1 MLKKI
6 LKFLGILILVL
17 LIGSLFISKEYKTE
31 KSIVINAP
39 ASVVYDQVNNLK
51 NWQSWEPWRK
61 EDPSMKISYE
71 GPESGANAKYSW
83 ISEKMGNGTM
93 TITESTA
100 NKNVKTAL
108 NFGPGGDAYG
118 GFNFEEVAEGTKVTW
133 DFNFP
138 VGWNPI
144 GKYMTLMMDGEMQKK
159 MTEGLDDLKKSA
171 EAAPKPEAAANIK
184 IEEKDI
190 AATPYLFVKATST
203 VETISNVIGE
213 SYGKVGEAMGK
224 QKLTQAG
231 APFCIYYKWENN
243 NFEFDAGIPSSGA
256 GKDDGEVKAGELKA
270 GKAVVATYFGPYEG
284 TAKAHEAVDAYM
296 KEKGLTPIGNAWE
309 VYANDP
315 MVVKDPAKFQTDVYY
330 RIQ

>member
-1 MLKKI
+1 MVKKV
-6 LKFLGILILVL
+6 LKFLGLLILVL

-39 ASVVYDQVNNLK
+39 SSVVYDQVNNLK
-51 NWQSWEPWRK
+51 NWESWEPWRK
-61 EDPSMKISYE
+61 EDPSIKISYA
-71 GPESGANAKYSW
+71 GPESGANAQYMW
-83 ISEKMGNGTM
+83 TSEKMGNGSM
-93 TITESTA
+93 TIKESTPT
-100 NKNVKTAL
+100 KEVKTAL
-108 NFGPGGDAYG
+108 NFGPGADAMS
-118 GFNFEEVAEGTKVTW
+118 NFKLEEVAEGTKVTW
-133 DFNFP
+133 GFDMP

-159 MTEGLDDLKKSA
+159 MTEGLDGLKKSA

-190 AATPYLFVKATST
+190 AATPYLFVKATAT
-203 VETISNVIGE
+203 GENISNVIGE
-213 SYGKVGEAMGK
+213 SYGKVGMAMGK

-243 NFEFDAGIPSSGA
+243 NFEFDAGIPTSGA
-256 GKDDGEVKAGELKA
+256 GKDDGEVKGGELKA

-296 KEKGLTPIGNAWE
+296 KEKGLKAIGNAWE

-315 MVVKDPAKFQTDVYY
+315 GVVKDPAKYQTDVYY

>member
-83 ISEKMGNGTM
+83 VSEKMGNGTM

-190 AATPYLFVKATST
+190 AATPYMFVKATST
-203 VETISNVIGE
+203 GENISNVIGE